1 MKQKWIALA
10 DFGAILFFDLLPMG
24 TIIFV
29 IGTLYICTLGCRK
42 GTKMWQ
48 KVTTTDQIMLY
59 DNESLQTVDRKKC
72 IVTAVAGGL
81 MLVLFITETFSVG
94 TVSLIGALI
103 CIFGGVVKQK
113 QSFAK
118 LDWNIL
124 IWLGCSI
131 GMANVLN
138 ESGVIQSCCTALQN
152 ALSNTP
158 SPYVVLAGLVVITT
172 IISNFVANTT
182 TVIMVLPFALQF
194 AEQFGWNVTPFVIG
208 ITMAAGLSVLTP
220 LSCGFI
226 GMTVRVG
233 YQFSDYVKYGLGFQ
247 LLLTASVIVLTFL
260 MYQF

>member
-1 MKQKWIALA
+1 MFSYDGDLHKHCNADERSPCKTYYITDYLFSNTGRTVYFIGAPATLA
-10 DFGAILFFDLLPMG
+10 ASSVLEKTTGNKMLFFDLLPMG

-113 QSFAK
+113 HLSPNWN
-118 LDWNIL
+118 WNIL

-138 ESGVIQSCCTALQN
+138 ESGVIQV
-152 ALSNTP
+152 
-158 SPYVVLAGLVVITT
+158 VVLPCK
-172 IISNFVANTT
+172 
-182 TVIMVLPFALQF
+182 MH
-194 AEQFGWNVTPFVIG
+194 
-208 ITMAAGLSVLTP
+208 
-220 LSCGFI
+220 
-226 GMTVRVG
+226 
-233 YQFSDYVKYGLGFQ
+233 FQ
-247 LLLTASVIVLTFL
+247 TRRHL
-260 MYQF
+260 M